1 MNESRTRPLHSGP
14 LNPPLESTREDWEDW
29 EDDEPMTPINSGD
42 GPLLSPDREPAPTAQ
57 RPSISAARQSMQN
70 VRRLKSRKRQKA
82 QNAEAGI
89 SLVTDMTKFRQQ
101 QHIAQLMKSGPGD
114 RQSRTGKFVD
124 AAALKA
130 LEGASSGESSGA
142 FGWLKKKPAQASSS
156 KAPERL
162 RVATPSQEGLS
173 PSAGPIVIG
182 FAMPSDSD
190 VVISPQTAVV
200 ETPADYL
207 SYFTKP
213 NRVPSQRL
221 LTSAWSPDTDDG
233 ASLRRPSGMEH
244 AGRAHVPA
252 IPSVPQA
259 YRSTRASIMT
269 VSDEDEDDYLAR
281 QGQQNNR
288 DTKTTD
294 IFVSDDEDDMLTPV
308 TLFEEDGHRASPRQK
323 SLKAKGR
330 QRSATNTSS
339 RSQGWWDQ
347 VTSPFSRSPVTPQE
361 QSAKEETT
369 EWWKDTDKKKA
380 PPPKS
385 HTNPPGSLRST
396 AQQTYRPPR
405 IIVED
410 VSPTLSSPLDPIPE
424 PARVHARAEKTQ
436 MFGEDGREKPV
447 ELPPPYSPPSQNSQK
462 RDVRYRAI
470 FPEGHHLAHLYPPSP
485 GPVSPGLSR
494 AMTSQGAI
502 SLTNI
507 RTVDSPT
514 STRLPERPLGSLVPE
529 EHFSPVSGS
538 GPRQKAERRRRRHEK
553 EDAVAW
559 KVGRLWSGRRCF
571 PETSYFGKPGREGRM
586 RRRVCLCVCLI
597 LLGFI
602 TAAIVIPLVLLRRT
616 APEPTTPFSPFLNLT
631 EFPPIPTGIAT
642 VVGTDSNTRD
652 SCVTPPT
659 LWSCALPK
667 EDASLAGGYDAGQPN
682 FVLQIQFD
690 NNTRQLWNVTGEEPP
705 RPSPTSAGSGATPT
719 PTPSKNKTARI
730 ASPRPRDMESR
741 GGSVGVV
748 SLLQHLIKVR
758 RDGES
763 SGPVLKPDPAP
774 PSFQE
779 MFFLGKTTDGV
790 MAAEKAGEPTP
801 FYISV
806 LTSLEDS
813 VGPATLS
820 RQNRN
825 TGPGSNQTSGNT
837 GSLREVPPPALDRDG
852 TGAPAVLLA
861 FPKQQ
866 PLRLYDR
873 GLPTERY
880 GFYNYYNKT
889 TYLESVAPL
898 DKTGTGPVPSDQ
910 NGGARKS
917 EARFIITWQFVRY
930 KVEIWTRRENSTRLL
945 SDGRRPAD
953 NSTRP
958 GTFPYPI
965 TITLDNHGGQ
975 PLSKFTF
982 VRSVD
987 DRQRILLDD
996 PKFVGNAMNMTGDL
1010 VNPAQDFNPSFGGM
1024 DGGTGGC
1031 RCELSYSGAGIYPSS
1046 RRSVLTLAIESSC
1059 DDTCV
1064 AVLDKSGPAARLLF
1078 NGKITS
1084 DNRIFGGVHPAAA
1097 VLAHTAKLAP
1107 LINEAL
1113 QALPGK
1119 EDGEGEDGGQKGT
1132 LHIRDAR
1139 TGRQVCRRVPDFVA
1153 VTRGPGMG
1161 SNLAVGLNTAKG
1173 LATAWQVP
1181 LLGVHHM
1188 QAHALTSRLVDALDR
1203 PWPAASAGASTTG
1216 AVEETSSR
1224 PSPQYPFLTLL
1235 ISGGHTLLV
1244 LSRSL
1249 TSHSILASAMNNV
1262 AIGNMLDMCG
1272 RYILPA
1278 DVFSSADSV
1287 MYAAELERFA
1297 FPDYPPAT
1305 TGDEFTY
1312 DYKYTPP
1319 ATRSDEIAVY
1329 DSGDGWTLT
1338 PPLAG
1343 RRDMA
1348 FDFAGLGSQVHRWV
1362 GLPKHIPSR
1371 RRLARETMRLA
1382 FEHLAT
1388 RVIFALTKQR
1398 QSEVMQQWEDHDDDD
1413 DGDGPRPGPVRTLV
1427 VSGGVAS
1434 NRYLRH
1440 VLRRVLDVRGFEDV
1454 EVVAPPPALCT
1465 DNAAMIAWA
1474 GVEMWEAGWR
1484 SDLEIT
1490 TYRKWSLDS
1499 AAEDGGVLGVDGGN
1513 YVLRTE

>member
-1 MNESRTRPLHSGP
+1 MNDSRTRPLHSGP
-14 LNPPLESTREDWEDW
+14 LNPPLGSTREDWEDW
-29 EDDEPMTPINSGD
+29 EDDEPLTPIGGGD
-42 GPLLSPDREPAPTAQ
+42 GPLLSSDREPAPTAQ
-57 RPSISAARQSMQN
+57 RPSISAARQSMHN

-82 QNAEAGI
+82 QNAKAGI
-89 SLVTDMTKFRQQ
+89 SLVTDMTRFQQQ
-101 QHIAQLMKSGPGD
+101 QHIAQLMKSGPD
-114 RQSRTGKFVD
+114 NRQSRTGKFVD

-130 LEGASSGESSGA
+130 LEGASSGDSSGA

-156 KAPERL
+156 KAPEGL
-162 RVATPSQEGLS
+162 RVATPSQEDLS

-213 NRVPSQRL
+213 TRAPSQRL
-221 LTSAWSPDTDDG
+221 PTSAWSPDTDDG
-233 ASLRRPSGMEH
+233 ASLRRPSGVEH

-252 IPSVPQA
+252 VPSVPEA
-259 YRSTRASIMT
+259 YRSNRLSIMT

-294 IFVSDDEDDMLTPV
+294 IFVSDDEDDMSTPV
-308 TLFEEDGHRASPRQK
+308 TLFEEDGNHTSTRQK

-361 QSAKEETT
+361 QGAKEESA
-369 EWWKDTDKKKA
+369 ERWKDTDKKKA
-380 PPPKS
+380 PPLKS
-385 HTNPPGSLRST
+385 HTNPPSSSRST
-396 AQQTYRPPR
+396 AQQTHRPPR

-410 VSPTLSSPLDPIPE
+410 VSPTLTAPLDLVPE

-436 MFGEDGREKPV
+436 MFAEDEGEKPV

-462 RDVRYRAI
+462 QDVRYRAI

-494 AMTSQGAI
+494 TMTSQGAI
-502 SLTNI
+502 GLANI
-507 RTVDSPT
+507 RTVDPPASA
-514 STRLPERPLGSLVPE
+514 RLPDRPLGSFVPGE
-529 EHFSPVSGS
+529 NPSPVGGS

-559 KVGRLWSGRRCF
+559 KVGRLWNGRRCS
-571 PETSYFGKPGREGRM
+571 PERSYFGKPGREGRM

-597 LLGFI
+597 LLGLI
-602 TAAIVIPLVLLRRT
+602 TVAIVVPVVLLRRT
-616 APEPTTPFSPFLNLT
+616 ASEPATPFSPFSPFLNLT
-631 EFPPIPTGIAT
+631 DFPPIPTGIAT
-642 VVGTDSNTRD
+642 VTGTDSNTRD

-667 EDASLAGGYDAGQPN
+667 EEASLAGGYDASQPS

-705 RPSPTSAGSGATPT
+705 RPTPTKAGTTTTTPT
-719 PTPSKNKTARI
+719 PAPSKNKTARI
-730 ASPRPRDMESR
+730 TSPRPRDIEAR
-741 GGSVGVV
+741 GGPAGVV
-748 SLLQHLIKVR
+748 SLLQHLMKAR
-758 RDGES
+758 RDGAS

-774 PSFQE
+774 PNFQE
-779 MFFLGKTTDGV
+779 MFFLGNTTDGV

-806 LTSLEDS
+806 LSSLEDS
-813 VGPATLS
+813 VGPAILG

-825 TGPGSNQTSGNT
+825 TGPGSNQAS
-837 GSLREVPPPALDRDG
+837 EIPPPAIDKDG

-910 NGGARKS
+910 NGGASKS

-945 SDGRRPAD
+945 SDGRQPAD

-975 PLSKFTF
+975 PFSKLTF
-982 VRSVD
+982 VRKVD

-996 PKFVGNAMNMTGDL
+996 PKLVGNAMNMTGDL

-1031 RCELSYSGAGIYPSS
+1031 KCEYTNFLK
-1046 RRSVLTLAIESSC
+1046 L
-1059 DDTCV
+1059 
-1064 AVLDKSGPAARLLF
+1064 
-1078 NGKITS
+1078 NG
-1084 DNRIFGGVHPAAA
+1084 
-1097 VLAHTAKLAP
+1097 
-1107 LINEAL
+1107 
-1113 QALPGK
+1113 
-1119 EDGEGEDGGQKGT
+1119 
-1132 LHIRDAR
+1132 
-1139 TGRQVCRRVPDFVA
+1139 
-1153 VTRGPGMG
+1153 
-1161 SNLAVGLNTAKG
+1161 
-1173 LATAWQVP
+1173 
-1181 LLGVHHM
+1181 
-1188 QAHALTSRLVDALDR
+1188 
-1203 PWPAASAGASTTG
+1203 
-1216 AVEETSSR
+1216 
-1224 PSPQYPFLTLL
+1224 
-1235 ISGGHTLLV
+1235 
-1244 LSRSL
+1244 
-1249 TSHSILASAMNNV
+1249 
-1262 AIGNMLDMCG
+1262 
-1272 RYILPA
+1272 
-1278 DVFSSADSV
+1278 
-1287 MYAAELERFA
+1287 
-1297 FPDYPPAT
+1297 
-1305 TGDEFTY
+1305 
-1312 DYKYTPP
+1312 
-1319 ATRSDEIAVY
+1319 
-1329 DSGDGWTLT
+1329 
-1338 PPLAG
+1338 
-1343 RRDMA
+1343 
-1348 FDFAGLGSQVHRWV
+1348 
-1362 GLPKHIPSR
+1362 
-1371 RRLARETMRLA
+1371 
-1382 FEHLAT
+1382 
-1388 RVIFALTKQR
+1388 
-1398 QSEVMQQWEDHDDDD
+1398 QS
-1413 DGDGPRPGPVRTLV
+1413 
-1427 VSGGVAS
+1427 
-1434 NRYLRH
+1434 
-1440 VLRRVLDVRGFEDV
+1440 
-1454 EVVAPPPALCT
+1454 
-1465 DNAAMIAWA
+1465 
-1474 GVEMWEAGWR
+1474 
-1484 SDLEIT
+1484 
-1490 TYRKWSLDS
+1490 
-1499 AAEDGGVLGVDGGN
+1499 
-1513 YVLRTE
+1513 